1 MIISILIA
9 LFILSFM
16 VFFHELG
23 HFLSAVYFKIPVE
36 EFSIGMGPKIFDVKG
51 KLATYSL
58 RAVPLGGYVKIKG
71 MELDE
76 EEDIFRKKSFYQK
89 FIVVIAGV
97 VMNFLLAFSIFLT
110 INLVKGHINF
120 RSTIVNKVENIDK
133 SIFKLGDKVLYVQ
146 GIRVNNWRDFIN
158 LILNNEK
165 NSKIEIEIERENK
178 KELIKIDN
186 DDKKM
191 EMFSYAYPWKRSIL
205 GSIEV
210 SFRAL
215 KNGIKNSL
223 GIVKKLARRELKSQ
237 DISGP
242 IGIIKQIKDNTN
254 SLWKLLLIAAYI
266 SISLG
271 VFNLFPFPALDGGR
285 LIFIILEALGI
296 KVNKKVEEIVHLIGF
311 VILILLTIIVAR
323 NDISKL
329 RK

>member
-1 MIISILIA
+1 MIISVLIA

-23 HFLSAVYFKIPVE
+23 HFLSAIYFKIPVE
-36 EFSIGMGPKIFDVKG
+36 EFAIGMGPKLFDIKG

-58 RAVPLGGYVKIKG
+58 RIVPLGGYVKIKG
-71 MELDE
+71 MELGE
-76 EEDIFRKKSFYQK
+76 EEDIFRKKKFHEK

-97 VMNFLLAFSIFLT
+97 VMNFLLAFLIFLT
-110 INLVKGHINF
+110 MNLINGHINF
-120 RSTIVNKVENIDK
+120 HSTVVNKIENGK
-133 SIFKLGDKVLYVQ
+133 SIFKLGDKILYVE
-146 GIRVNNWRDFIN
+146 GIKVNNWRDFIN

-165 NSKIEIEIERENK
+165 NPMIEIEVERNNK
-178 KELIKIDN
+178 KEIIKIEN
-186 DDKKM
+186 SEDKIKL
-191 EMFSYAYPWKRSIL
+191 FSYAYPWKRSFL

-210 SFRAL
+210 SFRAV
-215 KNGIKNSL
+215 KNGIKNSF
-223 GIVKKLARRELKSQ
+223 GIVKKLAKRELKTQ
-237 DISGP
+237 EVSGP

-254 SLWKLLLIAAYI
+254 DIWKLLLIAAYI
-266 SISLG
+266 SLSLG

-311 VILILLTIIVAR
+311 IILILLTIIVGR
-323 NDISKL
+323 NDILKL